1 MARQDILLLLAGS
14 DKRSIGRAD
23 EVARIVEKQP
33 KLFSQLIRGM
43 WSEQAVVRMRAADAT
58 EKVTRARPGLLS
70 TYKRELLGLLAE
82 ATDKE
87 IRWHLAV
94 IVPRLPMSAKERQRA
109 ASFLEVYL
117 EDPSSIVKTFALEG
131 LADLSTADRDLR
143 TRVRELLHASMRNG
157 TPAMKARSRKLLS
170 RLEHG

>member
-23 EVARIVEKQP
+23 EVVRIVGKEP

-58 EKVTRARPGLLS
+58 
-70 TYKRELLGLLAE
+70 
-82 ATDKE
+82 DKE

-94 IVPRLPMSAKERQRA
+94 IVPRLTLSAKERQRA

-117 EDPSSIVKTFALEG
+117 EDPSSIVRTFALEG
-131 LADLSTADRDLR
+131 LADLSTYDRDLR
-143 TRVRELLHASMRNG
+143 TRVRELLRWSVRNG

-170 RLEHG
+170 CLEHG